1 MLSYL
6 LIALACL
13 LATLPMQADQGR
25 LTLVVRDGAGQ
36 PLPGVRLG
44 LIRDGDAGRVE
55 VGELVTDRAGSAALP
70 DLPWGLYIV
79 QFRGAA
85 PNGQPIVPPAAQ
97 NQGLLTDGAG
107 ADGGFGVRFA
117 ERERTV
123 LFVIDLLPGTPH
135 AVPLFDLARDPAA
148 PPEPVAPVHPPE
160 DHAPSAA
167 AAPNPPAQRW
177 AVALLGLGLAATGVT
192 LVLGW
197 RRSQAARHDH
207 RSREENR

>member
-1 MLSYL
+1 MLIYL
-6 LIALACL
+6 LVSLACL
-13 LATLPMQADQGR
+13 LATLPMQADRGR
-25 LTLVVRDGAGQ
+25 LTLVVRDRAGQ

-148 PPEPVAPVHPPE
+148 PPEPVAPVRPIA
-160 DHAPSAA
+160 DHAASAPA
-167 AAPNPPAQRW
+167 SPPRLAPRW
-177 AVALLGLGLAATGVT
+177 ALALLGLGVATTSVT
-192 LVLGW
+192 LLLGW
-197 RRSQAARHDH
+197 RRGQAASHDH
-207 RSREENR
+207 RSREETR